1 MAGVEDEAISTLC
14 LLRGRHWLVKWFFT
28 MSRQAFPGATTLE
41 RMAKLLS
48 DYRLPKNVHGFKCWY
63 CDARLIEDGAKLAFI
78 GVNPAGDQHAAAH
91 DKKERYLDA
100 PYEKRDPLW
109 NAWLDEEWPDGDP
122 YHPYQERVHRFFK
135 EMCGPGWEQI
145 LRSTACFNVCPFR
158 TVQPGHLPSFLW
170 SSSTEWFGKALIP
183 VAPELIV
190 CDGNGPSR
198 SPWAV
203 LKRRYGMEIV
213 RDRKVHPNEKGSLH
227 VKEGRLKKAP
237 FAGAR
242 VLGVPS
248 LSRRHASLWENE
260 ELLSLIRDIG
270 SQSPFL
276 RL

>member
-1 MAGVEDEAISTLC
+1 
-14 LLRGRHWLVKWFFT
+14 
-28 MSRQAFPGATTLE
+28 MSRQAFPGTTTLE

-78 GVNPAGDQHAAAH
+78 GVNPTGDQHDAAH

-109 NAWLDEEWPDGDP
+109 NAWLDEEWPDGNP
-122 YHPYQERVHRFFK
+122 YHPYRERVHRIFQA
-135 EMCGPGWEQI
+135 MCGPGWEQV

-158 TVQPGHLPSFLW
+158 TVQTGHLPPSLW
-170 SSSTEWFGKALIP
+170 SSSTERFGKALIP
-183 VAPELIV
+183 VAPEFII

-203 LKRRYGMEIV
+203 LKGRYGMEIV
-213 RDRKVHPNEKGSLH
+213 RDRKAHPKEKGSRR

-248 LSRRHASLWENE
+248 LSRRHASLWESE

-276 RL
+276 CL

>member
-1 MAGVEDEAISTLC
+1 MGT
-14 LLRGRHWLVKWFFT
+14 
-28 MSRQAFPGATTLE
+28 
-41 RMAKLLS
+41 
-48 DYRLPKNVHGFKCWY
+48 
-63 CDARLIEDGAKLAFI
+63 
-78 GVNPAGDQHAAAH
+78 
-91 DKKERYLDA
+91 
-100 PYEKRDPLW
+100 DPSI
-109 NAWLDEEWPDGDP
+109 
-122 YHPYQERVHRFFK
+122 
-135 EMCGPGWEQI
+135 CG
-145 LRSTACFNVCPFR
+145 LFNVCPFR

-183 VAPELIV
+183 VAPEFII

-213 RDRKVHPNEKGSLH
+213 RDRKVHPNERLSRY
-227 VKEGRLKKAP
+227 VKEGRLKKTP

-248 LSRRHASLWENE
+248 LSRRHASLWESE

>member
-1 MAGVEDEAISTLC
+1 
-14 LLRGRHWLVKWFFT
+14 

-78 GVNPAGDQHAAAH
+78 GVNPTGDRHAAAH

-122 YHPYQERVHRFFK
+122 YHPYRERVHRLFK
-135 EMCGPGWEQI
+135 AMCGPGWEPI

-158 TVQPGHLPSFLW
+158 TVQTGHLPPSLW

-183 VAPELIV
+183 IAPEFIV
-190 CDGNGPSR
+190 CDGNGPPR

-213 RDRKVHPNEKGSLH
+213 RERKVHPNERGSFH

-248 LSRRHASLWENE
+248 LSRRHASLWESE
-260 ELLSLIRDIG
+260 KLLSLIRDIG